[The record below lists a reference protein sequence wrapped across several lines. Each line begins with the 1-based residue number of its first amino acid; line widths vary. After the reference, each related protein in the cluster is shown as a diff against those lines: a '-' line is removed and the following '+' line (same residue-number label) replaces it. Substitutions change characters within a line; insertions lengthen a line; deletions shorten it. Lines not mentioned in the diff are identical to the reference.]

1 MDYNPSKS
9 EKSAIFDQNAWT
21 IVHQNH
27 EKSAI
32 FDQNE
37 WTITHQNREKT
48 RFLTKL
54 HGL

>member
-9 EKSAIFDQNAWT
+9 EKNEIFDQNAWAIVHKNHENSAIFGQNVWA

-32 FDQNE
+32 FD
-37 WTITHQNREKT
+37 K
-48 RFLTKL
+48 KA
-54 HGL
+54 